1 MLGIQ
6 PKFQTC
12 EKQKNR
18 EKKNAKRKTITRTRQ
33 YLRGSAICLRP
44 QSCRDFTII
53 KENYNVRLQCFS
65 FSKTTKRQ
73 NPNHKKKTAF
83 ISSAQD
89 SQWLQKRAKNFLSA
103 QASALWTKP

>member
-18 EKKNAKRKTITRTRQ
+18 EKKNIKRKIITRTRQ

-44 QSCRDFTII
+44 QSCRDFIII
-53 KENYNVRLQCFS
+53 KKKLQCAATVF
-65 FSKTTKRQ
+65 FFLK
-73 NPNHKKKTAF
+73 NNKKT
-83 ISSAQD
+83 
-89 SQWLQKRAKNFLSA
+89 
-103 QASALWTKP
+103 KP